1 MAAMAP
7 GTIASEDLCFNGI
20 IRSLQILWMVGNLR
34 RWFSASD
41 KCNKKAWV
49 LDKFSFVQVI
59 NTCAS
64 LGALENG
71 RHISGRDHSNW
82 MQLWY
87 LCGGI
92 ASLICNAICRSMEE
106 ALTVFCRIPS
116 LPGQWGPSAIRF
128 LLSHGTLFIRPPSSP
143 WLRIYNLI
151 LLQNF
156 FLSGYVL
163 LSWSFCA
170 KDLASWSAQACVLHL
185 FETNSSAC
193 SKQIGGKTNVQRM
206 FFRALV
212 WQPKSKEEDSIKV
225 MQQMRGFTLEEDS
238 MANVLQIALDVLY
251 LLLMTPGG
259 GWTISQFIFASLA
272 EELGDQAQACRYSSL
287 NTWKSSHIL
296 IEFGFVRNKWHYCMF

>member
-1 MAAMAP
+1 M
-7 GTIASEDLCFNGI
+7 
-20 IRSLQILWMVGNLR
+20 
-34 RWFSASD
+34 
-41 KCNKKAWV
+41 
-49 LDKFSFVQVI
+49 
-59 NTCAS
+59 
-64 LGALENG
+64 
-71 RHISGRDHSNW
+71 
-82 MQLWY
+82 
-87 LCGGI
+87 
-92 ASLICNAICRSMEE
+92 ICNAICRSIEE

-128 LLSHGTLFIRPPSSP
+128 LLSNGTLFIRPPSSP

-185 FETNSSAC
+185 FETNSGAC

-225 MQQMRGFTLEEDS
+225 VQQMRGFTLEEDS
-238 MANVLQIALDVLY
+238 MANVLQRALDVLY

-259 GWTISQFIFASLA
+259 GWTIFQFIFASLA
-272 EELGDQAQACRYSSL
+272 EELGDQAQASRYSSL